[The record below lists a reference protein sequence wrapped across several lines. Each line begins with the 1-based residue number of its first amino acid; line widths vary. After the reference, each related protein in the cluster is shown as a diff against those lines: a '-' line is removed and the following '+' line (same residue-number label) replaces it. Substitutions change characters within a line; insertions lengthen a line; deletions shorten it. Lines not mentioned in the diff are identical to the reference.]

1 MKFICNA
8 ALSIERTPSAFS
20 KLEEED
26 LRDILL
32 SVLNSIFQGTA
43 SGETFSKI
51 GKTDIYLDV
60 SKGQIMIFEC
70 KFWHGGR
77 AYESSMN
84 HLFNY
89 LTWRENFGII
99 ITFNR
104 DNMNFSDII
113 ETAKIAACNHRTYV
127 PKSVNSIQQRN
138 IHFLRMIKR

>member
-1 MKFICNA
+1 
-8 ALSIERTPSAFS
+8 
-20 KLEEED
+20 
-26 LRDILL
+26 
-32 SVLNSIFQGTA
+32 LNSIFEGSA

-51 GKTDIYLDV
+51 GKTDIYLNV

-70 KFWHGGR
+70 KFWHGQK

-84 HLFNY
+84 QLFDY

-113 ETAKIAACNHRTYV
+113 ETAKTATCIHRTYV
-127 PKSVNSIQQRN
+127 AKSLNPIEKTHFSSLHKFPQDDKKKVEIHHLFFSI
-138 IHFLRMIKR
+138 FYKREK